1 MNRKSIGLL
10 LVGFIITIA
19 IILFGKSYSNNKKE
33 ELLRQGAAQQQVV
46 KVETKKEEDTKQAEL
61 NKKLEGFQAN
71 RGALSLIDYGT
82 LVEQKKGSLKIA
94 FYGDNVKS
102 EKWTEKVK
110 ATFSEK
116 IGSKK
121 VELSQVYFPGYDSN
135 KLTNENKVA
144 DLVAVNP
151 EIVFFMLPVIGNQKI
166 DISLEN
172 SNQAILANYQAIKE
186 QLPESLVIAVTPTPS
201 SSLSEKFNSR
211 TLDYKSYTAE
221 AEEML
226 MQNSIPVINLYGLY
240 NEKLQAGGIDLA
252 STLNADGLQLND
264 NGTSMTAELFN
275 AQLEVPI
282 DRKSVV

>member
-264 NGTSMTAELFN
+264 NG
-275 AQLEVPI
+275 